1 MRWLLLGT
9 IPLVFSQT
17 AFSPTND
24 VPVVRQGAT
33 LRVQAAEGI
42 QSARFDGRTVRLFPA
57 PEGGL
62 FGLMPIPVEQRP
74 GQYQL
79 ELLDASGAAKQT
91 TPVTVADA
99 HYPIQNIAISKQI
112 AGLRPSPGE
121 AATSMAFR
129 KTVSETRYWKEPFVL
144 PVAGCLT
151 SEFGVRRFQNGKPTG
166 DFHAGLDQGSPPGTP
181 VLAVAGGVVKI
192 VKSWNV
198 HGNTVGI
205 DHGQGV
211 LTMYLHLSGF
221 ATTEGAA
228 VKQGDVIGYVGST
241 GRSTGPHLHWS
252 LYVNSEPVDPGQWV
266 KVPAACQEA
275 RAVRKGKTRS

>member
-9 IPLVFSQT
+9 IPLAFSQ
-17 AFSPTND
+17 AID

-42 QSARFDGRTVRLFPA
+42 QTARFDGRTIRLFSA

-62 FGLMPIPVEQRP
+62 LGLMPIPVGQRP

-79 ELLDASGAAKQT
+79 ELLDAAGAAKQT
-91 TPVTVADA
+91 TPVMVADA
-99 HYPIQNIAISKQI
+99 HYPIQNIAISKEI

-121 AATSMAFR
+121 AATSTAFR
-129 KTVSETRYWKEPFVL
+129 KTVSETRYWKEPFAL

-151 SEFGVRRFQNGKPTG
+151 SEFGVRRFQNGNPTG
-166 DFHAGLDQGSPPGTP
+166 DFHGGLDQGSLAGTP
-181 VLAVAGGVVKI
+181 VLAVADGVVKI
-192 VKSWNV
+192 VKSWNI

-211 LTMYLHLSGF
+211 LTMYLHLSKF

-228 VKQGDVIGYVGST
+228 IKQGDVIGYVGST

-266 KVPAACQEA
+266 NVPAACHAVAPA
-275 RAVRKGKTRS
+275 RRRKKQS